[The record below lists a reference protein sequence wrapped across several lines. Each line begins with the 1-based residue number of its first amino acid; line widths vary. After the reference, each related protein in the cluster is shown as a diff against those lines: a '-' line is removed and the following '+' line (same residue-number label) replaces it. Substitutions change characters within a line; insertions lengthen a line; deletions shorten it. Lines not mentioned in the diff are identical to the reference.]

1 MPNKATFLTMAI
13 LIRFVEG
20 IGASIQ
26 AVAIESTIIII
37 YRDRIASAKVSAT
50 CSHSYIITN
59 ITIIGVFIS

>member
-1 MPNKATFLTMAI
+1 MPSRATFLTMAL

-37 YRDRIASAKVSAT
+37 YRDRIASAKVHMKYY
-50 CSHSYIITN
+50 CR
-59 ITIIGVFIS
+59 